1 MEEEENGKREG
12 RERDGEGKGEG
23 GRGGANILNILA
35 WNLQCLAH
43 VYSFAVVASTRS
55 LSVALLKSL
64 IKTQAHQ

>member
-1 MEEEENGKREG
+1 MEEGEWEEG
-12 RERDGEGKGEG
+12 GKGEG

-55 LSVALLKSL
+55 LSVAPLKSL